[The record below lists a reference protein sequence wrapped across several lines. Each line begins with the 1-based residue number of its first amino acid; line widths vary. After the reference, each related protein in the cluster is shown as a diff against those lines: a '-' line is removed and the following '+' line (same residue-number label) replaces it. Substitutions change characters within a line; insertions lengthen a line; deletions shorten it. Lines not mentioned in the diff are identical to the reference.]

1 MSPELNQSPKTGSTE
16 KVPPIVIYSYQPSN
30 YLIGRLTGPA
40 LKANPS
46 DNTLSAQ
53 TGEHFYIIIMG
64 VEGREGKSA
73 DRNKSPVDANPLPV
87 PPRI

>member
-16 KVPPIVIYSYQPSN
+16 KVPQIVIHSYQAPN

-53 TGEHFYIIIMG
+53 NGEHFYTTIMG

-73 DRNKSPVDANPLPV
+73 DSNKSPVDANPLPV